1 MANYDEVNTNEVLMK
16 YYLEIKTTSTNSPLV
31 VELQNL
37 TTGEK
42 INLTNGKTPEIE
54 LPYGSQTITNYR
66 LTLKWD
72 KTNNDPKFAGINLK
86 YTINLVATQKR
97 IKV

>member
-1 MANYDEVNTNEVLMK
+1 MANYDEVNINEVSMK
-16 YYLEIKTTSTNSPLV
+16 YYLEIKTTTANSPLV
-31 VELQNL
+31 VELQNV

-42 INLTNGKTPEIE
+42 IDLTNGKTSEIE
-54 LPYGSQTITNYR
+54 LPYGSQAITNYR
-66 LTLKWD
+66 LILKWD
-72 KTNNDPKFAGINLK
+72 KSNNDPKFAGMDLK